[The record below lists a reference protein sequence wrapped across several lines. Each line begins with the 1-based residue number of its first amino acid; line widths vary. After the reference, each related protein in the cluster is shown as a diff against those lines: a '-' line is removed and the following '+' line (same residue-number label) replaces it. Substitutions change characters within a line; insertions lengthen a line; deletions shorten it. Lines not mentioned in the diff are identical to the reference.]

1 MKFIRKRK
9 IESKEAIQKSVT
21 QVSFA
26 LMHYIA
32 KMVRHTL
39 ETSRILESYALMG

>member
-32 KMVRHTL
+32 KWSDTL
-39 ETSRILESYALMG
+39 WKPLAFWKVMH